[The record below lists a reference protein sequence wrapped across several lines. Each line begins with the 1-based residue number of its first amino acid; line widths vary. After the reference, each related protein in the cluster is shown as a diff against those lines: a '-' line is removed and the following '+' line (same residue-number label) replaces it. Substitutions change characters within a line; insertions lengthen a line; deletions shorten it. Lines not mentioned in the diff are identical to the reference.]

1 MSVRALATWREPSA
15 LPGFGPAF
23 GFTLFYVS
31 VIVLVPLAALLLR
44 PWSLGWDGFWAV
56 TTAPRTLAA
65 LRVTFGSA
73 AIAALVNAVFGTI
86 VAWGIVRYR
95 LPAKRL
101 VDAVIDLPFA
111 LPTSVAGIAL
121 TALYAPNGWLGE
133 PLLRLGL
140 KIAFT
145 PYGIIVALIF
155 VGLPFVV
162 RTLEPVIQDL
172 DRESEEAAATL
183 GASRRQ
189 VFFRVILPTLAP
201 ALITGMAFAFARGI
215 GEYGSVIF
223 IAGNLPMVSEIAP
236 LLIVVKL
243 EQYDYA
249 GAAAI
254 GVVLLALSFAMLF
267 ATNLLQTWA
276 SKRR

>member
-1 MSVRALATWREPSA
+1 MSARALAAWREPSP

-31 VIVLVPLAALLLR
+31 VSVLVPLAALLLR

-73 AIAALVNAVFGTI
+73 ATAALVNAVFGTI
-86 VAWGIVRYR
+86 VAWVIVRYK

-140 KIAFT
+140 KVAFT
-145 PYGIIVALIF
+145 PYGIIIALIF

-162 RTLEPVIQDL
+162 RTLEPVIQDF

-183 GASRRQ
+183 GASRLR
-189 VFFRVILPTLAP
+189 VFFHVILPT
-201 ALITGMAFAFARGI
+201 
-215 GEYGSVIF
+215 
-223 IAGNLPMVSEIAP
+223 
-236 LLIVVKL
+236 
-243 EQYDYA
+243 
-249 GAAAI
+249 
-254 GVVLLALSFAMLF
+254 
-267 ATNLLQTWA
+267 
-276 SKRR
+276 